1 MHQEQI
7 ARAIFDGTITN
18 LSKVPLKTFTHAYN
32 IFNKKITETLTSLQQ
47 KAKTPE
53 ISKKIRILAKKQDDI
68 NTMIV
73 DAYFDKCRND
83 PSRAE
88 NICGLFLKRHPSLV
102 DNFKNKTDENGLTFK
117 HLIEAKESP
126 LGVLRTNQ
134 AAVSRVSKELKENI
148 DHVATHH
155 KYFKIMKEI
164 EGEVK
169 KMRSIKTFSKDDIE
183 ADKENIKVPNI
194 LRDKSVNRSVLM
206 IIFLF
211 QTGYFLSIK

>member
-83 PSRAE
+83 ASRAE

-102 DNFKNKTDENGLTFK
+102 DNFKNKIDENGITFR
-117 HLIEAKESP
+117 HIIEAKEHP
-126 LGVLRTNQ
+126 LGLPRASQEVVLET
-134 AAVSRVSKELKENI
+134 SEESKENI
-148 DHVATHH
+148 DNVAPHY
-155 KYFKIMKEI
+155 KYSELRKQIGSEI
-164 EGEVK
+164 K
-169 KMRSIKTFSKDDIE
+169 KMRVVRPFGKDDIKTNNE
-183 ADKENIKVPNI
+183 KIKVPNI
-194 LRDKSVNRSVLM
+194 LRGRPVNM
-206 IIFLF
+206 
-211 QTGYFLSIK
+211 SI